1 MDPIDFSDP
10 QWISALALA
19 GLAAG
24 TVFQL
29 GRIARQLRRTADA
42 LGVSRE
48 MQLRHDTLEAV
59 RRYETDP
66 QLRESIKHLY
76 DRTIHGTDYSLLET
90 SDRFHVVT
98 VLNYFDGIACGI
110 AQGLL
115 LEPLVKDYLQVVLD
129 KTVRALIRG
138 EDGPTW
144 VGGQPLVSGDGYDVL
159 QELHRRWVE
168 RSNAKLHQMLR

>member
-1 MDPIDFSDP
+1 MDPIDFRDP

-19 GLAAG
+19 ALAAG
-24 TVFQL
+24 TFLQL
-29 GRIARQLRRTADA
+29 GRIARHARRAADA
-42 LGVSRE
+42 LGLSRDL
-48 MQLRHDTLEAV
+48 QLRHDTLEAV

-76 DRTIHGTDYSLLET
+76 DKTIHGTDYSLLET

-98 VLNYFDGIACGI
+98 LLNYFDGIACGI
-110 AQGLL
+110 AQGLI

-129 KTVRALIRG
+129 KAVRALIRG

-144 VGGQPLVSGDGYDVL
+144 VGGTPLVSADGYEVL
-159 QELHRRWVE
+159 LDLHRRWVE
-168 RSNAKLHQMLR
+168 RSNATLHQMLR